1 MSGALRLR
9 GRILAAALRRGGAR
23 TLLAVAAV
31 AIAVA
36 AAALHGAVRA
46 GAERELAAV
55 ASAVGSNLFVVTA
68 GQVLALP
75 GRGRGWLT
83 SSRLDR
89 DDAAALADRVPSL
102 AAVVPMLEG
111 SRRVVVGGAA
121 TSTTVRG
128 VPPEYLDLRRL
139 ELAAGRPLDAA
150 DERERRRVALLGATV
165 AARLGGDLVGRVV
178 RVGGVPFEVVGE
190 LATKGLSPDGQNED
204 DQLLIPLETA
214 RRRLFNRESLSRLL
228 LQATDAGAMGAAQRE
243 TRALLRETHRLA
255 ADARDDFEIA
265 ALVRSNEIR
274 RRGSGFVT
282 GMAAIFA
289 ATSALLATAGVTAVS
304 YLNVR
309 DRAAEIGLRM
319 AVGARRRDVARE
331 IVAESCVLA
340 LTGGVVG
347 VAAGLGAVAVLER
360 TLGWRMAI
368 EPSGVALSFALAAA
382 LGLVAG
388 WLPARRAARLA
399 PVEALRSS

>member
-1 MSGALRLR
+1 MSGTLRLR
-9 GRILAAALRRGGAR
+9 GRILVAALRRGGAR

-31 AIAVA
+31 ALAVA

-83 SSRLDR
+83 SSRLDS

-111 SRRVVVGGAA
+111 SRRVVVGGAS

-128 VPPEYLDLRRL
+128 VPPEYLALRRL

-165 AARLGGDLVGRVV
+165 AVRLGGDLVGRVV

-204 DQLLIPLETA
+204 DQILIPLETA

-228 LQATDAGAMGAAQRE
+228 LQATDAGTMSAAQRE
-243 TRALLRETHRLA
+243 TRALLRERHRIA
-255 ADARDDFEIA
+255 TDARDDFEIA

-289 ATSALLATAGVTAVS
+289 ATTALLATAGVTAVS